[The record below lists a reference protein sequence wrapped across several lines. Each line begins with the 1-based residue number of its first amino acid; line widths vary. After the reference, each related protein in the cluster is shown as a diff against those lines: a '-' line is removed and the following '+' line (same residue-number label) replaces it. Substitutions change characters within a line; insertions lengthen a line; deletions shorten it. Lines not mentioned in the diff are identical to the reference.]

1 MYLRI
6 TTNDNTT
13 YSNFIQDQYIT
24 DMGAGVHEIIKA
36 KLKHGPVEYTL
47 PNGEVINFNASEIK
61 SITLEF

>member
-24 DMGAGVHEIIKA
+24 DMGAGVHEIIRA
-36 KLKHGPVEYTL
+36 KSEHAEVEYTL